1 MFGDALPHSTCMT
14 PQFRSDGPRLGGAA
28 AGLTVGISISR
39 TAVTEHQ
46 AEARGRLRSRRALV
60 TSLTNLVAKVITVAT
75 SFATVPLTLHYLGDE
90 RFGLWMTISSLTALF
105 AFADLGLG
113 NGLLN
118 GVAEANGRDGAVAV
132 RRLLASATA
141 MLSGIALALLV
152 TLLPAILFFDWS
164 SFFGLSDPRAVQELT
179 PALLVFMVCFLFNI
193 VASVVQRTQLGL
205 QMGFLNGIAN
215 AVGSV
220 MGLAAVLLA
229 IHVSAGLP
237 WLVAGLL
244 GGPLLALV
252 ASGWWLLA
260 RQRRDLIPRLG
271 DIAAPTMAR
280 LARLGGLFFGLQI
293 ASALAFAS
301 DNLVGAR
308 FAGAAAVG
316 EFAIATKLF
325 SVVSVVVPIFLGP
338 LWPAYSEAIARGD
351 MVWVRRALVRSSCLA
366 GMFAALG
373 ALMVLILFAPLC
385 EWWLQRQLAVSTTL
399 LWGLASWVLIS
410 AIGTGISMLL
420 NGAHVVREQAMI
432 AGVFAFVCLTG
443 KVFFI
448 QHYGLEA
455 LPWTTSVT
463 YILVVLVPYFLLLPG
478 ILRRLSSVR

>member
-14 PQFRSDGPRLGGAA
+14 PQFRSDGPRVGGAA

-90 RFGLWMTISSLTALF
+90 RFGLWMTISSLTALL

-118 GVAEANGRDGAVAV
+118 GVAAANGRGDPVAA
-132 RRLLASATA
+132 RCLIGSGLAMFTGIAIALLLA
-141 MLSGIALALLV
+141 LV
-152 TLLPAILFFDWS
+152 PAILLFDLS
-164 SFFGLSDPRAVQELT
+164 TLFGLVDPRATQELT
-179 PALLVFMVCFLFNI
+179 PALLVFTVCFLLNI
-193 VASVVQRTQLGL
+193 VAGIVQRVQLGL
-205 QMGFLNGIAN
+205 QMGFLNGIAS

-220 MGLAAVLLA
+220 IGLAAVLLA
-229 IHVSAGLP
+229 IHLSASLP
-237 WLVAGLL
+237 WLIAGLL

-252 ASGWWLLA
+252 VSGWWLFA
-260 RQRRDLIPRLG
+260 RLRRDLIPRHG
-271 DIAAPTMAR
+271 DVDAPTMAR
-280 LARLGGLFFGLQI
+280 LARLGGLFFVLQI
-293 ASALAFAS
+293 ASALAYAS

-316 EFAIATKLF
+316 EFAIASKIF
-325 SVVSVVVPIFLGP
+325 SVVAVVVPIFLGP
-338 LWPAYSEAIARGD
+338 LWPAYGEAIARGD
-351 MVWVRRALVRSSCLA
+351 LAWVRRTLVRSTCLA
-366 GMFAALG
+366 GLIAGLCAL
-373 ALMVLILFAPLC
+373 VLIAFFSPLT
-385 EWWLQRQLAVSTTL
+385 EWWLHRLPAVSASL
-399 LWGLASWVLIS
+399 LWGLASWAVIN
-410 AIGTGISMLL
+410 AVGTGIAMFL
-420 NGAHVVREQAMI
+420 NGAHIVWEQAVI
-432 AGVFAFVCLTG
+432 AGVFALICFGG
-443 KVFFI
+443 KVLYV

-463 YILVVLVPYFLLLPG
+463 YTLVVLIPYFLLLPG
-478 ILRRLSSVR
+478 ILRRISAAR